1 MRCGACCF
9 LRGICVFRGYSL
21 IRVASSSLRLRL
33 RSVGPQKSGGREHR
47 GDSSDMS
54 SPFGISLPPSPPPL
68 PSLHTCGHP
77 NGTRLG
83 DHYLIVIADDPLVVS
98 DTIIAIVV
106 VILSRAA
113 RTLVHS
119 AIRSRG
125 EPRRSRG
132 EMSRGQHTREI
143 SSVLKTRGLGI
154 SLSLV
159 RACRRERPIVEEP
172 AESR

>member
-21 IRVASSSLRLRL
+21 IRVASSSLRLRP

-47 GDSSDMS
+47 GDSSADMS

-132 EMSRGQHTREI
+132 QHTRGI
-143 SSVLKTRGLGI
+143 SSMLKTRGLGI